1 MNGEPQQ
8 VVDKTHGAPQTL
20 HRCPRR
26 SPHSSTH
33 QSPHCSPQRVPRL
46 AFLGSDGETMGPIR
60 CCARCC
66 MNRIA
71 WIPLLTPGTAK
82 ICYYNAAQDCC
93 PLHRCPRRSPHSS
106 THQSPH
112 CSPQRVPRLAF
123 LGSDGETMG
132 PIRCCARCCM
142 NRIAWIPL
150 LTPGTARTLL
160 FNKACWRPYG
170 R

>member
-8 VVDKTHGAPQTL
+8 VVDKTHGASQTL

-66 MNRIA
+66 MNRI
-71 WIPLLTPGTAK
+71 
-82 ICYYNAAQDCC
+82 
-93 PLHRCPRRSPHSS
+93 
-106 THQSPH
+106 
-112 CSPQRVPRLAF
+112 V
-123 LGSDGETMG
+123 
-132 PIRCCARCCM
+132 
-142 NRIAWIPL
+142 WIPL

-160 FNKACWRPYG
+160 FSKACWRPYG
-170 R
+170 RWQMLCRRQMVSKSCSSRM